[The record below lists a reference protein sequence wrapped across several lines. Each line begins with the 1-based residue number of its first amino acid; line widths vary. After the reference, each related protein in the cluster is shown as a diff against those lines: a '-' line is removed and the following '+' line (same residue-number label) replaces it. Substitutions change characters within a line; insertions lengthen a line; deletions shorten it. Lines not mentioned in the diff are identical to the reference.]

1 MKAYRRYNFIPTYPE
16 TGMDTPVATPNRH
29 GADGT
34 AGRVRVLY
42 VDADCDDITA
52 VTETLS
58 GSPDEF
64 TVTVCET
71 ADDAL
76 TSLENASYDCVV
88 SEYRLPD
95 RNGIELLRAVRKQS
109 FDLPFLLFTD
119 DGDESVASDAIS
131 AGVTDYVTKT
141 PLSEQTELLRQRITA
156 AVARYL
162 EEADILDRMTDGFFA
177 VDEDWKFTY
186 LNERGRRVI
195 GRAMTVDG
203 DTTDLLG
210 RNIWE
215 TIPSLKGTE
224 FSKQYRQAMT
234 QQEPTSF
241 EAYFEPLQT
250 WFEVSVYP
258 SPTGISVYF
267 RDITERHKHEE
278 EIRGRERT
286 LREIYGVIS
295 RKDLDFEEKVERLL
309 EIGQNA
315 LKAETAALSHIDGDM
330 YVFEIVRDRTGAI
343 EAGDAVPL
351 DATNCERAVVEEQT
365 LVLADIAADR
375 PELTAK
381 AGYTEM
387 GISCY
392 LGTPVIVDG
401 SVYGTFCF
409 YGTEPRDSFSE
420 WEVTL
425 VELMGNWISYEQERE
440 RREQELTRQRNRLED
455 FASVVSHDLR
465 NPLNVAVG
473 RLTLVDEEYDG
484 DPEHVES
491 LRRSLER
498 MDELIDDVLALARG
512 GHKVIDATE
521 TSLDDI
527 ITAAWDTVESSDAT
541 LERVDTDA
549 RITGD
554 QTRLQQ
560 LFENLFRNSVEHGST
575 SSRPGADDSVEHS
588 NDPVTVRVGTLADG
602 RGFYVADDGPGIP
615 EDERDEVF
623 ERGYTTSDD
632 GTGFGLAIVSEIV
645 DAHGGRITVAESEDG
660 GVRFD
665 VTGVQVD

>member
-1 MKAYRRYNFIPTYPE
+1 
-16 TGMDTPVATPNRH
+16 MDTPVATPNRH
-29 GADGT
+29 GHDGT

-42 VDADCDDITA
+42 VDADCDDIT
-52 VTETLS
+52 VVKETLT
-58 GSPDEF
+58 GSTDEF

-71 ADDAL
+71 VDDAL
-76 TSLENASYDCVV
+76 KSLEDASYDCIV

-95 RNGIELLRAVRKQS
+95 RNGIELLSVVREQS
-109 FDLPFLLFTD
+109 SDLPFLLFTD

-141 PLSEQTELLRQRITA
+141 PLSEQTEFLRQQITA
-156 AVARYL
+156 AVARYQ
-162 EEADILDRMTDGFFA
+162 EEADILDRMTDAFFA
-177 VDEDWKFTY
+177 VDENWEFTY
-186 LNERGRRVI
+186 ANERGRRVI
-195 GRAMTVDG
+195 GRAMAGDG

-210 RNIWE
+210 KNIWE
-215 TIPSLKGTE
+215 VVPSLEETE

-234 QQEPTSF
+234 KQEPTSF

-250 WFEVSVYP
+250 WFEVSAYP
-258 SPTGISVYF
+258 SQTGISVYF
-267 RDITERHKHEE
+267 RDITERHEHEK
-278 EIRGRERT
+278 EIRSRERT
-286 LREIYGVIS
+286 LREIYRVIS

-315 LKAETAALSHIDGDM
+315 LRAETAVLSHIDGDM

-343 EAGDAVPL
+343 EAGDTVPL

-375 PELTAK
+375 PELTTK
-381 AGYTEM
+381 TGYTEM
-387 GISCY
+387 GVSCY
-392 LGTPVIVDG
+392 LGTPVVVDE

-465 NPLNVAVG
+465 NPLNVAFG
-473 RLTLVDEEYDG
+473 RLTLVDEAYDG

-554 QTRLQQ
+554 QTRIQQ
-560 LFENLFRNSVEHGST
+560 LFENLFRNSVEHS
-575 SSRPGADDSVEHS
+575 D
-588 NDPVTVRVGTLADG
+588 DPVTVCVGTLADG

-623 ERGYTTSDD
+623 ERGYTTSDE

-645 DAHGGRITVAESEDG
+645 DAHGGRITVTESEDG

-665 VTGVQVD
+665 VTGVQVDRL

>member
-1 MKAYRRYNFIPTYPE
+1 
-16 TGMDTPVATPNRH
+16 MDTPVATPNRH

-34 AGRVRVLY
+34 AGQVRVLY
-42 VDADCDDITA
+42 VDEDCDDITA
-52 VTETLS
+52 VKETLTDTA
-58 GSPDEF
+58 DEF

-71 ADDAL
+71 ATDAL
-76 TSLENASYDCVV
+76 SALEDASYDCVV
-88 SEYRLPD
+88 SEYRLPA
-95 RNGIELLRAVRKQS
+95 RNGIELLGAVRDRS

-119 DGDESVASDAIS
+119 DGDESVASEAIS

-156 AVARYL
+156 AVARSR
-162 EEADILDRMTDGFFA
+162 EESDILDRMTDAFFA
-177 VDEDWKFTY
+177 VDENWEFTY
-186 LNERGRRVI
+186 ANERGRRI
-195 GRAMTVDG
+195 IERAMKGDG
-203 DTTDLLG
+203 ATTDLLG

-215 TIPSLKGTE
+215 VIPSLEGTE
-224 FSKQYRQAMT
+224 FSKRYREAMSN
-234 QQEPTSF
+234 QEPTSF

-258 SPTGISVYF
+258 SSTGISVYF
-267 RDITERHKHEE
+267 RDITERQKHEE
-278 EIRGRERT
+278 KLRGRERT
-286 LREIYGVIS
+286 LREIYAVIS
-295 RKDLDFEEKVERLL
+295 RKDMDFEAKVKRLL
-309 EIGQNA
+309 EIGQHV
-315 LKAETAALSHIDGDM
+315 LGTETAALSRIDGDR
-330 YVFEIVRDRTGAI
+330 YVFEIVTDRTGTT
-343 EAGDAVPL
+343 EAGDTVPL
-351 DATNCERAVVEEQT
+351 EATNCERAVIEEQT
-365 LVLADIAADR
+365 LVLADIAEDR
-375 PELTAK
+375 PDLAER

-401 SVYGTFCF
+401 SVFGTFCF
-409 YGTEPRDSFSE
+409 YGTDPRDSFSE

-425 VELMGNWISYEQERE
+425 VELMGNWVSYEQERE
-440 RREQELTRQRNRLED
+440 RREQELTRERNRLED

-465 NPLNVAVG
+465 NPLSVAFG
-473 RLTLVDEEYDG
+473 RLTLVEEEYDG
-484 DPEHVES
+484 NPEHIES
-491 LRRSLER
+491 LHRSLER

-512 GHKVIDATE
+512 GHKVIDANE

-541 LERVDTDA
+541 LERIETDA
-549 RITGD
+549 EITGD

-560 LFENLFRNSVEHGST
+560 LFENLFRNSVEHS
-575 SSRPGADDSVEHS
+575 D
-588 NDPVTVRVGTLADG
+588 DPVTVRVGTLSGG

-615 EDERDEVF
+615 EDEREQVF

-645 DAHGGRITVAESEDG
+645 DAHGGRITVAESDGG

-665 VTGVQVD
+665 VTGVQVDRL

>member
-1 MKAYRRYNFIPTYPE
+1 
-16 TGMDTPVATPNRH
+16 MDTPVATPNRH

-34 AGRVRVLY
+34 AGQVRVLY
-42 VDADCDDITA
+42 VDEDCDDITA
-52 VTETLS
+52 VKETLTDS
-58 GSPDEF
+58 ADEF

-71 ADDAL
+71 ATDAL
-76 TSLENASYDCVV
+76 SALEDASYDCVV
-88 SEYRLPD
+88 SEYRLPA
-95 RNGIELLRAVRKQS
+95 RNGIELLGAVRDRS

-119 DGDESVASDAIS
+119 DGDESVASEAIS

-156 AVARYL
+156 AVARSR
-162 EEADILDRMTDGFFA
+162 EESDILDRMTDAFFA
-177 VDEDWKFTY
+177 VDENWEFTY
-186 LNERGRRVI
+186 ANERGRRI
-195 GRAMTVDG
+195 IERAMKGDG
-203 DTTDLLG
+203 ATTDLLG

-215 TIPSLKGTE
+215 VIPSIEGTE
-224 FSKQYRQAMT
+224 FSKRYREAMSN
-234 QQEPTSF
+234 QEPTSF

-258 SPTGISVYF
+258 SSTGISVYF
-267 RDITERHKHEE
+267 RDITERQKHEE
-278 EIRGRERT
+278 KLRGRERT
-286 LREIYGVIS
+286 LREIYAVIS
-295 RKDLDFEEKVERLL
+295 RKDMDFEAKVERLL
-309 EIGQNA
+309 EIGQHV
-315 LKAETAALSHIDGDM
+315 LGTETAALSRIDGDR
-330 YVFEIVRDRTGAI
+330 YVFEIVTDRTGTT
-343 EAGDAVPL
+343 EAGDTVPL
-351 DATNCERAVVEEQT
+351 EATNCERAVIEEQT
-365 LVLADIAADR
+365 LVLADIAEDR
-375 PELTAK
+375 PDLAER

-401 SVYGTFCF
+401 SVFGTFCF
-409 YGTEPRDSFSE
+409 YGTDPRDSFSE

-425 VELMGNWISYEQERE
+425 VELMGNWVSYEQERE
-440 RREQELTRQRNRLED
+440 RREQELTRERNRLED

-465 NPLNVAVG
+465 NPLSVAFG
-473 RLTLVDEEYDG
+473 RLTLVEEEYDG
-484 DPEHVES
+484 NPEHIES
-491 LRRSLER
+491 LHRSLER

-512 GHKVIDATE
+512 GHKVIDANE

-541 LERVDTDA
+541 LERIETDA
-549 RITGD
+549 EITGD

-560 LFENLFRNSVEHGST
+560 LFENLFRNSVEHS
-575 SSRPGADDSVEHS
+575 D
-588 NDPVTVRVGTLADG
+588 DPVTVRVGTLSGG

-615 EDERDEVF
+615 EDEREQVF

-645 DAHGGRITVAESEDG
+645 DAHGGRITVAESDGG

-665 VTGVQVD
+665 VTGVQVDRL

>member
-1 MKAYRRYNFIPTYPE
+1 
-16 TGMDTPVATPNRH
+16 
-29 GADGT
+29 
-34 AGRVRVLY
+34 
-42 VDADCDDITA
+42 
-52 VTETLS
+52 
-58 GSPDEF
+58 
-64 TVTVCET
+64 
-71 ADDAL
+71 
-76 TSLENASYDCVV
+76 
-88 SEYRLPD
+88 
-95 RNGIELLRAVRKQS
+95 
-109 FDLPFLLFTD
+109 
-119 DGDESVASDAIS
+119 
-131 AGVTDYVTKT
+131 
-141 PLSEQTELLRQRITA
+141 
-156 AVARYL
+156 
-162 EEADILDRMTDGFFA
+162 
-177 VDEDWKFTY
+177 
-186 LNERGRRVI
+186 
-195 GRAMTVDG
+195 
-203 DTTDLLG
+203 
-210 RNIWE
+210 
-215 TIPSLKGTE
+215 
-224 FSKQYRQAMT
+224 
-234 QQEPTSF
+234 
-241 EAYFEPLQT
+241 
-250 WFEVSVYP
+250 
-258 SPTGISVYF
+258 
-267 RDITERHKHEE
+267 
-278 EIRGRERT
+278 
-286 LREIYGVIS
+286 
-295 RKDLDFEEKVERLL
+295 
-309 EIGQNA
+309 
-315 LKAETAALSHIDGDM
+315 
-330 YVFEIVRDRTGAI
+330 
-343 EAGDAVPL
+343 
-351 DATNCERAVVEEQT
+351 
-365 LVLADIAADR
+365 
-375 PELTAK
+375 
-381 AGYTEM
+381 
-387 GISCY
+387 
-392 LGTPVIVDG
+392 
-401 SVYGTFCF
+401 
-409 YGTEPRDSFSE
+409 
-420 WEVTL
+420 
-425 VELMGNWISYEQERE
+425 MGNWISYEQERE

>member
-1 MKAYRRYNFIPTYPE
+1 
-16 TGMDTPVATPNRH
+16 MDTPVATPNRH
-29 GADGT
+29 GGDGA
-34 AGRVRVLY
+34 AGRLRVLY
-42 VDADCDDITA
+42 VDSDCDDITA
-52 VTETLS
+52 VKETLS
-58 GSPDEF
+58 GSTDEF
-64 TVTVCET
+64 TVTVRET

-76 TSLENASYDCVV
+76 ETIGTASYDCIV
-88 SEYRLPD
+88 SEHRLPD
-95 RNGIELLRAVRKQS
+95 RDGIELLRAVREQS

-141 PLSEQTELLRQRITA
+141 PLSEQTALLRQRITS
-156 AVARYL
+156 AVARYQ
-162 EEADILDRMTDGFFA
+162 EEADILDRMTDAFFA
-177 VDEDWKFTY
+177 LNEDWEFTY
-186 LNERGRRVI
+186 ANERGRRII
-195 GRAMTVDG
+195 GRAMDVDG

-215 TIPSLKGTE
+215 AIPSLEGTE
-224 FSKQYRQAMT
+224 FSKQYRQAMA

-241 EAYFEPLQT
+241 EAFFEPLQT
-250 WFEVSVYP
+250 WLEVSAYP

-286 LREIYGVIS
+286 LREIYRVIS
-295 RKDLDFEEKVERLL
+295 RKDLDFEEKIGRLL
-309 EIGQNA
+309 EIGQHA
-315 LKAETAALSHIDGDM
+315 LGTETAALSRVDGDM

-351 DATNCERAVVEEQT
+351 DATNCERAVVEEKT
-365 LVLADIAADR
+365 LVLADIAQDR
-375 PELTAK
+375 PEMTER
-381 AGYTEM
+381 AGYAEM

-392 LGTPVIVDG
+392 LGTPVVVDG

-409 YGTEPRDSFSE
+409 YGTEPRESFSE

-425 VELMGNWISYEQERE
+425 VELMGNWVSYEQERE
-440 RREQELTRQRNRLED
+440 RREQELTRERNRLEE

-465 NPLNVAVG
+465 NPLNVAFG
-473 RLTLVDEEYDG
+473 RLTLVDEAYDG
-484 DPEHVES
+484 DPEHVEA

-527 ITAAWDTVESSDAT
+527 ITAAWDTVESSNAT
-541 LERVDTDA
+541 LERTDTDA
-549 RITGD
+549 QITGD

-560 LFENLFRNSVEHGST
+560 LFENLFRN
-575 SSRPGADDSVEHS
+575 AVEHS
-588 NDPVTVRVGTLADG
+588 DDHVTVRVGTLPGG

-615 EDERDEVF
+615 EDEREQVF

-645 DAHGGRITVAESEDG
+645 DAHGARITVSESEDG
-660 GVRFD
+660 GTRFD
-665 VTGVQVD
+665 VTGIQVE

>member
-1 MKAYRRYNFIPTYPE
+1 
-16 TGMDTPVATPNRH
+16 MDTPVATPNRH
-29 GADGT
+29 GGDGA
-34 AGRVRVLY
+34 AGRLRVLY
-42 VDADCDDITA
+42 VDSDCDDITA
-52 VTETLS
+52 VKETLS
-58 GSPDEF
+58 GSTDEF
-64 TVTVCET
+64 TVTVRET

-76 TSLENASYDCVV
+76 ETIGTASYDCIV
-88 SEYRLPD
+88 SEHRLPD
-95 RNGIELLRAVRKQS
+95 RDGIELLRAVREQS

-141 PLSEQTELLRQRITA
+141 PLSEQTALLRQRITS
-156 AVARYL
+156 AVARYQ
-162 EEADILDRMTDGFFA
+162 EEADILDRMTDAFFA
-177 VDEDWKFTY
+177 LNEDWEFTY
-186 LNERGRRVI
+186 ANERGRRII
-195 GRAMTVDG
+195 GRAMDVDG

-215 TIPSLKGTE
+215 AIPSLEGTE
-224 FSKQYRQAMT
+224 FSKQYRQAMA

-241 EAYFEPLQT
+241 EAFFEPLQT
-250 WFEVSVYP
+250 WLEVSVYP
-258 SPTGISVYF
+258 SSTGISVYF

-286 LREIYGVIS
+286 LREIYRVIS
-295 RKDLDFEEKVERLL
+295 RKDLDFEEKIGRLL
-309 EIGQNA
+309 EIGQHA
-315 LKAETAALSHIDGDM
+315 LGTETAALSRVDGDM

-351 DATNCERAVVEEQT
+351 DATNCERAVVEEKT
-365 LVLADIAADR
+365 LVLADIAQDR
-375 PELTAK
+375 PEMTER
-381 AGYTEM
+381 AGYAEM

-392 LGTPVIVDG
+392 LGTPVVVDG

-409 YGTEPRDSFSE
+409 YGTEPRESFSE

-425 VELMGNWISYEQERE
+425 VELMGNWVSYEQERE
-440 RREQELTRQRNRLED
+440 RREQELTRERNRLED

-465 NPLNVAVG
+465 NPLNVAFG
-473 RLTLVDEEYDG
+473 RLTLVDKEYDG
-484 DPEHVES
+484 DPEHVEA
-491 LRRSLER
+491 LQRSLER

-527 ITAAWDTVESSDAT
+527 ITAAWDTVESSNAT
-541 LERVDTDA
+541 LERTDTDA
-549 RITGD
+549 QITGD

-560 LFENLFRNSVEHGST
+560 LFENLFRN
-575 SSRPGADDSVEHS
+575 AVEHS
-588 NDPVTVRVGTLADG
+588 DDHVTVRVGTLPGG

-615 EDERDEVF
+615 EDEREQVF

-645 DAHGGRITVAESEDG
+645 DAHGARITVSESEDG
-660 GVRFD
+660 GTRFD
-665 VTGVQVD
+665 VTGIQVE

>member
-1 MKAYRRYNFIPTYPE
+1 
-16 TGMDTPVATPNRH
+16 MDTPVATPNRH

-34 AGRVRVLY
+34 AGQVRVLY
-42 VDADCDDITA
+42 VDEDCDDITA
-52 VTETLS
+52 VKETLTDS
-58 GSPDEF
+58 ADEF

-71 ADDAL
+71 ATDAL
-76 TSLENASYDCVV
+76 SALEDASYDCVV
-88 SEYRLPD
+88 SEYRLPA
-95 RNGIELLRAVRKQS
+95 RNGIELLGAVRDRS

-119 DGDESVASDAIS
+119 DGDESVASEAIS

-156 AVARYL
+156 AVARSR
-162 EEADILDRMTDGFFA
+162 EESDILDRMTDAFFA
-177 VDEDWKFTY
+177 VDENWEFTY
-186 LNERGRRVI
+186 ANERGRRI
-195 GRAMTVDG
+195 IERAMKGDG
-203 DTTDLLG
+203 ATTDLLG

-215 TIPSLKGTE
+215 VIPSLEGTE
-224 FSKQYRQAMT
+224 FSKRYREAMSN
-234 QQEPTSF
+234 QEPTSF

-258 SPTGISVYF
+258 SSTGISVYF
-267 RDITERHKHEE
+267 RDITERQKHEE
-278 EIRGRERT
+278 KLRGRERT
-286 LREIYGVIS
+286 LREIYAVIS
-295 RKDLDFEEKVERLL
+295 RKDMDFEAKVERLL
-309 EIGQNA
+309 EIGQHV
-315 LKAETAALSHIDGDM
+315 LGTETAALSRIDGDR
-330 YVFEIVRDRTGAI
+330 YVFEIVTDRTGTT
-343 EAGDAVPL
+343 EAGDTVPL
-351 DATNCERAVVEEQT
+351 EATNCERAVIEEQT
-365 LVLADIAADR
+365 LVLADIAEDR
-375 PELTAK
+375 PDLAER

-401 SVYGTFCF
+401 SVFGTFCF
-409 YGTEPRDSFSE
+409 YGTDPRDSFSE

-425 VELMGNWISYEQERE
+425 VELMGNWVSYEQERE
-440 RREQELTRQRNRLED
+440 RREQELTRERNRLED

-465 NPLNVAVG
+465 NPLSVAFG
-473 RLTLVDEEYDG
+473 RLTLVEEEYDG
-484 DPEHVES
+484 NPEHIES
-491 LRRSLER
+491 LHRSLER

-512 GHKVIDATE
+512 GHKVIDANE

-541 LERVDTDA
+541 LERIETDA
-549 RITGD
+549 EITGD

-560 LFENLFRNSVEHGST
+560 LFENLFRNSVEHS
-575 SSRPGADDSVEHS
+575 D
-588 NDPVTVRVGTLADG
+588 DPVTVRVGTLSGG

-615 EDERDEVF
+615 EDEREQVF

-645 DAHGGRITVAESEDG
+645 DAHGGRITVAESDGG

-665 VTGVQVD
+665 VTGVQVDRL

>member
-1 MKAYRRYNFIPTYPE
+1 
-16 TGMDTPVATPNRH
+16 MDTPVATPDRH

-34 AGRVRVLY
+34 AGQVRVLY
-42 VDADCDDITA
+42 VDEDCDDITA
-52 VTETLS
+52 VKETLT
-58 GSPDEF
+58 GSADDF

-71 ADDAL
+71 ATDAL
-76 TSLENASYDCVV
+76 NALEDAFYDCIV

-95 RNGIELLRAVRKQS
+95 RNGIELLGAVRDQS

-119 DGDESVASDAIS
+119 DGDESVASTAIS

-141 PLSEQTELLRQRITA
+141 PLSEQTDLLRQRITA
-156 AVARYL
+156 AVTRYR
-162 EEADILDRMTDGFFA
+162 EESDILDRMTDAFFA
-177 VDEDWKFTY
+177 VDENWEFTY
-186 LNERGRRVI
+186 ANERGRRVM
-195 GRAMTVDG
+195 GRAMEGNGATA
-203 DTTDLLG
+203 DLMG

-215 TIPSLKGTE
+215 TVPSLEGTE
-224 FSKQYRQAMT
+224 FSKQYRRAMT
-234 QQEPTSF
+234 QQEPVSF

-258 SPTGISVYF
+258 SSTGISVYF
-267 RDITERHKHEE
+267 RDITERQEHEE
-278 EIRGRERT
+278 KLRGRERT
-286 LREIYGVIS
+286 LREIYAVIS
-295 RKDLDFEEKVERLL
+295 RKDMDFEAKVERLL

-315 LKAETAALSHIDGDM
+315 LGTETAALSRIDGDR
-330 YVFEIVRDRTGAI
+330 YVFEIVTDRTGTT
-343 EAGDAVPL
+343 EAGDTVPL
-351 DATNCERAVVEEQT
+351 EATNCERAVIEEQT
-365 LVLADIAADR
+365 LVLADIAEDR
-375 PELTAK
+375 PDLAER

-409 YGTEPRDSFSE
+409 YGTDPRDSFSE

-425 VELMGNWISYEQERE
+425 VELMGNWVSYEQERE
-440 RREQELTRQRNRLED
+440 RREQELTRERNRLED

-465 NPLNVAVG
+465 NPLSVAFG

-484 DPEHVES
+484 DPEHIES
-491 LRRSLER
+491 LHRSLER

-512 GHKVIDATE
+512 GHKVIDANE

-541 LERVDTDA
+541 LERIETDA
-549 RITGD
+549 EITGD

-560 LFENLFRNSVEHGST
+560 LFENLFRNSVEHS
-575 SSRPGADDSVEHS
+575 A
-588 NDPVTVRVGTLADG
+588 DPVTVSVGTLPGG

-615 EDERDEVF
+615 EDEREQVF
-623 ERGYTTSDD
+623 ERGYTTSDE

-645 DAHGGRITVAESEDG
+645 DAHGGRITIAESEGG

-665 VTGVQVD
+665 VTGIQVDRL

>member
-1 MKAYRRYNFIPTYPE
+1 
-16 TGMDTPVATPNRH
+16 MDTPVATPNRH
-29 GADGT
+29 GVDGT
-34 AGRVRVLY
+34 AGQVRVLY
-42 VDADCDDITA
+42 VDEDCDDITA
-52 VTETLS
+52 VKETLT
-58 GSPDEF
+58 GSADEF

-71 ADDAL
+71 ATDAL
-76 TSLENASYDCVV
+76 SALEDASYDCVV
-88 SEYRLPD
+88 SEYRLPA
-95 RNGIELLRAVRKQS
+95 RNGIELLGAVRDRS

-119 DGDESVASDAIS
+119 DGDESVASEAIS

-156 AVARYL
+156 AVARSR
-162 EEADILDRMTDGFFA
+162 EESDILDRMTDAFFA
-177 VDEDWKFTY
+177 VDENWEFTY
-186 LNERGRRVI
+186 ANERGRRI
-195 GRAMTVDG
+195 IERAMKGDG
-203 DTTDLLG
+203 ATTDLLG

-215 TIPSLKGTE
+215 VIPSLEGTE
-224 FSKQYRQAMT
+224 FSKRYREAMSN
-234 QQEPTSF
+234 QEPTSF

-267 RDITERHKHEE
+267 RDITERQKHEE
-278 EIRGRERT
+278 KLRGRERT
-286 LREIYGVIS
+286 LREIYAVIS
-295 RKDLDFEEKVERLL
+295 RKDMDFEAKVKRLF
-309 EIGQNA
+309 EIGQHV
-315 LKAETAALSHIDGDM
+315 LGTETAALSRIDGDR
-330 YVFEIVRDRTGAI
+330 YVFEIVTDRTGTT
-343 EAGDAVPL
+343 EAGDTVPL
-351 DATNCERAVVEEQT
+351 EATNCERAVIEEQT
-365 LVLADIAADR
+365 LVLADIAEDR
-375 PELTAK
+375 PDLAER

-401 SVYGTFCF
+401 SVFGTFCF
-409 YGTEPRDSFSE
+409 YGTDPRDSFSE

-425 VELMGNWISYEQERE
+425 VELMGNWVSYEQERE
-440 RREQELTRQRNRLED
+440 RREQELTRERNRLED

-465 NPLNVAVG
+465 NPLSVAFG
-473 RLTLVDEEYDG
+473 RLTLVEEEYDG
-484 DPEHVES
+484 NPEHIES
-491 LRRSLER
+491 LHRSLER

-512 GHKVIDATE
+512 GHKVIDANE

-541 LERVDTDA
+541 LERIEMDA
-549 RITGD
+549 EITGD

-560 LFENLFRNSVEHGST
+560 LFENLFRNSVEHS
-575 SSRPGADDSVEHS
+575 D
-588 NDPVTVRVGTLADG
+588 DPVTVRVGTLSGG

-615 EDERDEVF
+615 EDEREQVF

-645 DAHGGRITVAESEDG
+645 DAHGGRITVAESDGG

-665 VTGVQVD
+665 VTGVQVDRL

>member
-1 MKAYRRYNFIPTYPE
+1 
-16 TGMDTPVATPNRH
+16 MDTPVATLNRH
-29 GADGT
+29 GGDSA
-34 AGRVRVLY
+34 AGRLRVLY
-42 VDADCDDITA
+42 VDSDCDDITA
-52 VTETLS
+52 VKETLS
-58 GSPDEF
+58 GSTDEF

-76 TSLENASYDCVV
+76 EALENASYDCIV

-95 RNGIELLRAVRKQS
+95 RDGIELLRAVREQP

-119 DGDESVASDAIS
+119 DGDESVASNAIS

-141 PLSEQTELLRQRITA
+141 PLSEQTELLRQRITS
-156 AVARYL
+156 AVARYQ
-162 EEADILDRMTDGFFA
+162 EEADTLDRMTDAFFV
-177 VDEDWKFTY
+177 VDENWEFTY
-186 LNERGRRVI
+186 ANERGRRVI
-195 GRAMTVDG
+195 GRAMDVDG
-203 DTTDLLG
+203 DATDLLG

-215 TIPSLKGTE
+215 AIPSLEGTE
-224 FSKQYRQAMT
+224 FSKQYRQAMA
-234 QQEPTSF
+234 QQESTSF
-241 EAYFEPLQT
+241 EAYFEPLRT
-250 WFEVSVYP
+250 WFEVSAYP

-278 EIRGRERT
+278 KIRGRERT
-286 LREIYGVIS
+286 LREIYRVTS
-295 RKDLDFEEKVERLL
+295 RKDLDFEGKVERLL
-309 EIGQNA
+309 RIGQNV
-315 LKAETAALSHIDGDM
+315 LGTETAALSRIDGDM
-330 YVFEIVRDRTGAI
+330 YVFEVVHDSTGAT

-375 PELTAK
+375 PELAER

-387 GISCY
+387 GVSCY
-392 LGTPVIVDG
+392 LGTPVVVDG

-409 YGTEPRDSFSE
+409 YGTEPRESFSE

-425 VELMGNWISYEQERE
+425 VELMGNWVSYEQERE
-440 RREQELTRQRNRLED
+440 RREQELTRERNRLEE

-465 NPLNVAVG
+465 NPLNVAFG
-473 RLTLVDEEYDG
+473 RLTLVDEAYDG
-484 DPEHVES
+484 DPEHVEA

-512 GHKVIDATE
+512 GHKVLDATE
-521 TSLDDI
+521 TSLDEI
-527 ITAAWDTVESSDAT
+527 ITAAWDTVESSNAT
-541 LERVDTDA
+541 LERIDTDA

-575 SSRPGADDSVEHS
+575 GSRTESDDSVEHS
-588 NDPVTVRVGTLADG
+588 DDPVAVRVGTLSDG

-623 ERGYTTSDD
+623 ERGYTTSDE

-645 DAHGGRITVAESEDG
+645 DAHGARITVSESEDG
-660 GVRFD
+660 GTRFD
-665 VTGVQVD
+665 VTGIQVE

>member
-1 MKAYRRYNFIPTYPE
+1 
-16 TGMDTPVATPNRH
+16 MDTPVATPNRH

-34 AGRVRVLY
+34 AGQVRVLY
-42 VDADCDDITA
+42 VDEDCDDITA
-52 VTETLS
+52 VKETLTDS
-58 GSPDEF
+58 ADEF

-71 ADDAL
+71 ATDAL
-76 TSLENASYDCVV
+76 SALEDASYDCVV
-88 SEYRLPD
+88 SEYRLPA
-95 RNGIELLRAVRKQS
+95 RNGIELLGAVRDRS

-119 DGDESVASDAIS
+119 DGDESVASEAIS

-156 AVARYL
+156 AVARSR
-162 EEADILDRMTDGFFA
+162 EESDILDRMTDAFFA
-177 VDEDWKFTY
+177 VDENWEFTY
-186 LNERGRRVI
+186 ANERGRRI
-195 GRAMTVDG
+195 IERAMKGDG
-203 DTTDLLG
+203 ATTDLLG

-215 TIPSLKGTE
+215 VIPSLEGTE
-224 FSKQYRQAMT
+224 FSKRYREAMSN
-234 QQEPTSF
+234 QEPTSF

-258 SPTGISVYF
+258 SSTGISVYF
-267 RDITERHKHEE
+267 RDITERQKHEE
-278 EIRGRERT
+278 KLRGRERT
-286 LREIYGVIS
+286 LREIYAVIS
-295 RKDLDFEEKVERLL
+295 RKDMDFEAKVKRLL
-309 EIGQNA
+309 EIGQHV
-315 LKAETAALSHIDGDM
+315 LGTETAALSRIDGDR
-330 YVFEIVRDRTGAI
+330 YVFEIVTDRTGTT
-343 EAGDAVPL
+343 EAGDTVPL
-351 DATNCERAVVEEQT
+351 EATNCERAVIEEQT
-365 LVLADIAADR
+365 LVLADIAEDR
-375 PELTAK
+375 PDLAER

-401 SVYGTFCF
+401 SVFGTFCF
-409 YGTEPRDSFSE
+409 YGTDPRDSFSE

-425 VELMGNWISYEQERE
+425 VELMGNWVSYEQERE
-440 RREQELTRQRNRLED
+440 RREQELTRERNRLED

-465 NPLNVAVG
+465 NPLSVAFG
-473 RLTLVDEEYDG
+473 RLTLVEEEYDG
-484 DPEHVES
+484 NPEHIES
-491 LRRSLER
+491 LHRSLER

-512 GHKVIDATE
+512 GHKVIDANE

-541 LERVDTDA
+541 LERIETDA
-549 RITGD
+549 EITGD

-560 LFENLFRNSVEHGST
+560 LFENLFRNSVEHS
-575 SSRPGADDSVEHS
+575 D
-588 NDPVTVRVGTLADG
+588 DPVTVRVGTLSGG

-615 EDERDEVF
+615 EDEREQVF

-645 DAHGGRITVAESEDG
+645 DAHGGRITVAESDGG

-665 VTGVQVD
+665 VTGVQVDRL

>member
-1 MKAYRRYNFIPTYPE
+1 
-16 TGMDTPVATPNRH
+16 MDTPVATPNRH

-42 VDADCDDITA
+42 VDEDCDDITA
-52 VTETLS
+52 VKEALT
-58 GSPDEF
+58 GSTDEF

-71 ADDAL
+71 ADDAIR
-76 TSLENASYDCVV
+76 TIENASYDCVV
-88 SEYRLPD
+88 SEYQLPD
-95 RNGIELLRAVRKQS
+95 RDGIELLRAVRDRS

-119 DGDESVASDAIS
+119 DGDESVASNAIS

-156 AVARYL
+156 AVARYQ
-162 EEADILDRMTDGFFA
+162 EDADILDRMTDAFFA
-177 VDEDWKFTY
+177 VDENWEFTY
-186 LNERGRRVI
+186 ANERGRRVI
-195 GRAMTVDG
+195 GRAMAVDG

-210 RNIWE
+210 RNLWE
-215 TIPSLKGTE
+215 AVPSLEGTE

-234 QQEPTSF
+234 QQEPASF
-241 EAYFEPLQT
+241 ESYFEPLQT

-267 RDITERHKHEE
+267 RDITERHKHEK

-286 LREIYGVIS
+286 LREIYRVIS
-295 RKDLDFEEKVERLL
+295 RKDLDFEDKVERLL
-309 EIGQNA
+309 EIGQHA
-315 LKAETAALSHIDGDM
+315 LGTETAALSRIDGDM

-351 DATNCERAVVEEQT
+351 DATNCERAVVEEKT
-365 LVLADIAADR
+365 LVLADIAEDR
-375 PELTAK
+375 PELTDR

-387 GISCY
+387 GVSCY
-392 LGTPVIVDG
+392 LGTPVVVDG

-425 VELMGNWISYEQERE
+425 VELMGNWVSYEQERE
-440 RREQELTRQRNRLED
+440 RREQELTRERNRLEE

-465 NPLNVAVG
+465 NPLNVAFG
-473 RLTLVDEEYDG
+473 RLTLVDEAYDG
-484 DPEHVES
+484 DPEHVEA

-521 TSLDDI
+521 ASLDDI

-541 LERVDTDA
+541 LERRDTDV

-575 SSRPGADDSVEHS
+575 SSRTESDDSVEHGHS
-588 NDPVTVRVGTLADG
+588 LTGADDSDSDDHVTVRVGTLSDG

-615 EDERDEVF
+615 EDERDEMF

-645 DAHGGRITVAESEDG
+645 DAHGARITVSESEDG
-660 GVRFD
+660 GARFD
-665 VTGVQVD
+665 VTGIQVE